1 MEVKRDIY
9 LERLVNRMHNGMVKV
24 VTGVRRC
31 GKSYLLFTIFD
42 NYLRQSGVEDDQIIA
57 VPLDMLE
64 YSDLRNPFALSEYL
78 NSRLTSKTRQYY
90 IFIDEVQYAI
100 EDEEVR
106 GGTPPRIYDVL
117 NSLLRRQNVDVYVT
131 GSNSRFLSSDIM
143 TEFRGR
149 GDEVRVHPLSFAEF
163 MQVFDGD
170 RYQGWSE
177 YTLYGGMPLVASMR
191 FEEQKVRYL
200 ENLFAETYMKDIIAR
215 NKLRKT
221 QEFEQLTDVVA
232 SSIGSLTSPSKLEAT
247 FKSVTHS
254 SVSANTI
261 ALYLGYLEEAF
272 LIEEAQRFDV
282 KGRKYI
288 GSPKKYYFEDV
299 GLRNARLSFRQ
310 VEEAHLME
318 NILYNELRI
327 RGYSVDVGV
336 VEDRRV
342 EGGKEKRS
350 RLEVDF
356 VANLGSQRFYIQSAL
371 HLPDEQKMRQEKASL
386 ERIDDSFRKII
397 LVRDVVKP
405 TRDERG
411 IEVMDVYDFLLNP
424 ASLVV

>member
-90 IFIDEVQYAI
+90 VFIDEVQYAI
-100 EDEEVR
+100 EGEEVR

-191 FEEQKVRYL
+191 FEDQKVRYL

-221 QEFEQLTDVVA
+221 QGFEQLTDVVA

-310 VEEAHLME
+310 VEETHLME

-336 VEDRRV
+336 VEERRV

>member
-90 IFIDEVQYAI
+90 VFIDEVQYAI
-100 EDEEVR
+100 EGEEVR

-310 VEEAHLME
+310 VEETHLME

-336 VEDRRV
+336 VEERRV